1 MRPSVSQ
8 AQAWQPD
15 ELRGLADAWDRVA
28 RALHGHMRAA
38 DAAVP
43 DPWTGAAADE
53 ARTRAHAFCARGD
66 AVARALVMAAVA
78 ARDGADQLAAAQHT
92 VANLADT
99 ARREGFR
106 VADDG
111 TVTPAADP
119 SALLILL
126 SGSDAH
132 AAGQLLELR
141 AIELSRRIGEALD
154 RLGAADD
161 DAAHDLERAF
171 DEAEGSGSIA
181 TVPAGA
187 QRTGPDD
194 PWDVRIAAN
203 RDAIAQAVLDV
214 SPEAPNA
221 KQRIALYQ
229 SLLGEV
235 DDPAGT
241 GRRVERQIL
250 TFDPDRGVLIE
261 LNGELR
267 AAKSLAVLV
276 PGMNTTIEGSAAD
289 TETARQFVGASR
301 GEVAAITFLGGPFP
315 HDDHVVVALA
325 EAADPR
331 FAIEMAPRLVAFSH
345 EVDRVVDGTGRDI
358 AVTYVGHSY
367 GGAVLGTAE
376 ALGLTAD
383 RTVYVAAAGAGF
395 GVDEPGDWH
404 NRNPH
409 VVRFA
414 MTAPA
419 DPIQLVQ
426 GLPGGPHGA
435 DPDRMPGV
443 VQLATGRYDDGR
455 LMAGPAAHTDVVN
468 RMDSDAW
475 RNLLA
480 VITGDHDGIRLA
492 G

>member
-1 MRPSVSQ
+1 
-8 AQAWQPD
+8 
-15 ELRGLADAWDRVA
+15 
-28 RALHGHMRAA
+28 
-38 DAAVP
+38 
-43 DPWTGAAADE
+43 
-53 ARTRAHAFCARGD
+53 
-66 AVARALVMAAVA
+66 
-78 ARDGADQLAAAQHT
+78 
-92 VANLADT
+92 
-99 ARREGFR
+99 
-106 VADDG
+106 
-111 TVTPAADP
+111 
-119 SALLILL
+119 
-126 SGSDAH
+126 
-132 AAGQLLELR
+132 
-141 AIELSRRIGEALD
+141 
-154 RLGAADD
+154 
-161 DAAHDLERAF
+161 
-171 DEAEGSGSIA
+171 
-181 TVPAGA
+181 
-187 QRTGPDD
+187 
-194 PWDVRIAAN
+194 
-203 RDAIAQAVLDV
+203 
-214 SPEAPNA
+214 
-221 KQRIALYQ
+221 
-229 SLLGEV
+229 
-235 DDPAGT
+235 
-241 GRRVERQIL
+241 
-250 TFDPDRGVLIE
+250 
-261 LNGELR
+261 
-267 AAKSLAVLV
+267 
-276 PGMNTTIEGSAAD
+276 
-289 TETARQFVGASR
+289 
-301 GEVAAITFLGGPFP
+301 
-315 HDDHVVVALA
+315 VVALA

-480 VITGDHDGIRLA
+480 VITGDRNGIRLA